1 LLLRFL
7 LFKVFRSKEIS
18 KNSYFVCVTIIF
30 VYVISYNTY
39 DHMILTQL
47 PLYNNFVTRVVKK
60 LLNSQ
65 IVENTDKIL
74 SKLFLNNKKNT
85 PLYI

>member
-1 LLLRFL
+1 
-7 LFKVFRSKEIS
+7 
-18 KNSYFVCVTIIF
+18 
-30 VYVISYNTY
+30 
-39 DHMILTQL
+39 MILTQL

>member
-1 LLLRFL
+1 
-7 LFKVFRSKEIS
+7 
-18 KNSYFVCVTIIF
+18 
-30 VYVISYNTY
+30 
-39 DHMILTQL
+39 MILTQL

-74 SKLFLNNKKNT
+74 SKLFLNHKKNT